1 MGTHIWKFGRVFLL
15 AFALIATLLSVQTAS
30 AHPELVRSDPPADGL
45 LGAPPQQINIWYTE
59 RIDSGAGSPAVEI
72 IDEQGN
78 RTTAEAAVDPNDPKH
93 ITATTDSIGTGTYT
107 VVWTVR
113 SLDDGHTLS
122 GTFAFRVGGSDRAP
136 GAATTE
142 GERPEVWNVVTR
154 WLTFLGASLA
164 AGSALLLL
172 ITRFWPTN
180 NDSDEAIELTD
191 RRLSFA
197 FAGVLIAAI
206 ATAAEPFL
214 LTLFPPAAASDP
226 SLSDAFNGQPS
237 AWLYRLIAL
246 ILATLVAAVA
256 LTIRR
261 NIWPQLIAGTLALA
275 GIVGLSLTGHASARD
290 TWRTAAIA
298 VDALH
303 QITIALWFGGLVLL
317 VLLWRSVNRTLVG
330 RFSNV
335 ALPLI
340 LIGIIAGVS
349 NALFELPTLKSLW
362 QSDYGKV
369 ILFKVI
375 VLSFVLELATF
386 HRIVLRKVK
395 KKLSD
400 ALVRMR
406 IPIRVEAVLAAI
418 VILGGST
425 LALLSPPTSA
435 EPTLLTSLAI
445 TQYSEAVAD
454 QDAIIG
460 TLHLDPAK
468 PGQNTI
474 SITLTT
480 PDGTPVPSNDLQ
492 LVRFSFDALT
502 LPASQHNLDATV
514 DANGAWTLSGTQ
526 LSLADWWKITVTV
539 RQAGLQDTIIS
550 YYLIL
555 PDPNLNG
562 FEDMPEPESQPEAEA
577 IFQRGLENLTSL
589 HRVAYTQQLTSGTGT
604 VVQSYSEV
612 NDGAD
617 GSTPSAMVTTSSAT
631 VITIGNERWLGQPG
645 VKWSRTGSNPM
656 LPPSEWGDDYEHA
669 TGFRMGGIATISGEQ
684 AQLITFHVP
693 ETEQLAGA
701 YYVWWVGVDTGHLL
715 QVAMVSRAHY
725 MDERYGNFDGQI
737 EITPPVNDAGTPV
750 ATPGMVITEIPF
762 ATPVATPTN

>member
-1 MGTHIWKFGRVFLL
+1 MAFSFHRNFIIRSTAVVAVVLALLLIGSGR
-15 AFALIATLLSVQTAS
+15 AY
-30 AHPELVRSDPPADGL
+30 AHPEFVRSDPAPDGL
-45 LGAPPQQINIWYTE
+45 LGAPPQEINIWYTE
-59 RIDSGAGSPAVEI
+59 RIDTGAGSPAVEI

-78 RTTAEAAVDPNDPKH
+78 RFNAPATVDPNDPKH

-154 WLTFLGASLA
+154 WLTFLGAAFA

-172 ITRFWPTN
+172 LVRFWPFKD
-180 NDSDEAIELTD
+180 DSKEEIVLSD

-197 FAGVLIAAI
+197 FAGALVAAL
-206 ATAAEPFL
+206 ATASEPFL
-214 LTLFPPAAASDP
+214 QTLFPPAAASDP
-226 SLSDAFNGQPS
+226 SLSDAFNGQPT

-246 ILATLVAAVA
+246 LLAAIVALVAILV
-256 LTIRR
+256 RR
-261 NIWPQLIAGTLALA
+261 QYWPQLAAGALALA

-298 VDALH
+298 VDAVH
-303 QITIALWFGGLVLL
+303 QVTIALWFGGLVLL
-317 VLLWRSVNRTLVG
+317 VLLWRSVSRTLIG
-330 RFSNV
+330 RFSTV

-340 LIGIIAGVS
+340 LVGIIAGVS

-375 VLSFVLELATF
+375 VLVFVLGLATF
-386 HRIVLRKVK
+386 HRVVLGNVK
-395 KKLSD
+395 QKL
-400 ALVRMR
+400 AQVLARMR

-425 LALLSPPTSA
+425 LALLAPPSNA
-435 EPTLLTSLAI
+435 EPALLTSLDI
-445 TQYSEAVAD
+445 TQYSQQVDGQASIV
-454 QDAIIG
+454 G

-468 PGQNTI
+468 PGSNNV
-474 SITLTT
+474 SVTLAK
-480 PDGTPVPSNDLQ
+480 PDGTPIAPADLQ

-502 LPASQHNLDATV
+502 NPAAQHDLDATP
-514 DANGAWTLSGTQ
+514 DASGAWTLGGTQ
-526 LSLADWWKITVTV
+526 LSIEDWWRVTVTV
-539 RQAGLQDTIIS
+539 RQAGLQDTDIV

-562 FEDMPEPESQPEAEA
+562 YNDMPQPESQPEAQA
-577 IFQRGLENLTSL
+577 VFKRGLQGLTSL
-589 HRVAYTQQLTSGTGT
+589 HRVAYVQQLTSGTGT
-604 VVQSYSEV
+604 VVQSYNAV
-612 NDGAD
+612 NDGSD
-617 GSTPSAMVTTSSAT
+617 GSTPAQMVTTSTAT
-631 VITIGNERWLGQPG
+631 VITIGNYRWLGQPG
-645 VKWSRTGSNPM
+645 QPWARTGSNPM
-656 LPPSEWGDDYEHA
+656 IPPADWGDDYERA
-669 TGFRMGGIATISGEQ
+669 TSFRLGGTETIEGEQ
-684 AQLITFHVP
+684 AQIVTFYVP
-693 ETEQLAGA
+693 GTPQLAPA
-701 YYVWWVGVDTGHLL
+701 YYVWWVGVDSGHLL

-725 MDERYGNFDGQI
+725 MNERYGNFDGSI

-750 ATPGMVITEIPF
+750 ATPGQVITEIPY
-762 ATPVATPTN
+762 ATPTS

>member
-1 MGTHIWKFGRVFLL
+1 MRTYIWKLSRVPLL

-45 LGAPPQQINIWYTE
+45 LGAPPQQIDIWYTE
-59 RIDSGAGSPAVEI
+59 RIDTGAGSPDVEI

-78 RTTAEAAVDPNDPKH
+78 RTTADASVDPNDPKH
-93 ITATTDSIGTGTYT
+93 VTATTDSIGTGTYT

-142 GERPEVWNVVTR
+142 GERPEVWNVITR
-154 WLTFLGASLA
+154 WLTFLGASLV

-172 ITRFWPTN
+172 ITRFWPTK
-180 NDSDEAIELTD
+180 NDSDELIELPD
-191 RRLSFA
+191 RRLTFA
-197 FAGVLIAAI
+197 FAGVLVAAI

-226 SLSDAFNGQPS
+226 SLGDAFNGQPS

-246 ILATLVAAVA
+246 LLAALVAAVA
-256 LTIRR
+256 LTMRR
-261 NIWPQLIAGTLALA
+261 IIWPQLLAGALALA

-290 TWRTAAIA
+290 TWRSAAIA

-303 QITIALWFGGLVLL
+303 QVTIALWFGGLILL
-317 VLLWRSVNRTLVG
+317 VLLWRSVNRTLVN

-362 QSDYGKV
+362 ESDYGKV

-386 HRIVLRKVK
+386 HRIVLRKVT

-445 TQYSEAVAD
+445 TQYSEAVAG
-454 QDAIIG
+454 QDSIIG

-468 PGQNTI
+468 PGSNTV
-474 SITLTT
+474 SVSLTQ
-480 PDGTPVPSNDLQ
+480 PDGTPIPPADLQ

-502 LPASQHNLDATV
+502 NPAAQHDLDATP
-514 DANGAWTLSGTQ
+514 DAEGNWALGGTQ
-526 LSLADWWKITVTV
+526 LSIEDWWRVTVTV
-539 RQAGLQDTIIS
+539 RQAGLQDTVIS
-550 YYLIL
+550 YYMIL

-562 FEDMPEPESQPEAEA
+562 FDGMPKPESQPEAEA
-577 IFQRGLENLTSL
+577 VFQRGLQNLTSL

-617 GSTPSAMVTTSSAT
+617 GSIPSAMVTTSSAT
-631 VITIGNERWLGQPG
+631 VITIGNFRWLGQPG
-645 VKWSRTGSNPM
+645 VKWSKTGSNPM

-669 TGFRMGGIATISGEQ
+669 TGFRMGGIETISGEQ
-684 AQLITFHVP
+684 AQLITFYVP
-693 ETEQLAGA
+693 ETQQLAGA

-725 MDERYGNFDGQI
+725 MDERYGNFDGSV
-737 EITPPVNDAGTPV
+737 EITPPVNDEGTPV
-750 ATPGMVITEIPF
+750 ATPGMVITDIPY
-762 ATPVATPTN
+762 ATPLATPSS